1 MAATLKSFSHTRS
14 MVINIRLIDR
24 QTADIDDPLP
34 RDWWGYDPL
43 ATPQQLWDNNRGIW
57 SLNESRIA
65 TERWAALNYQNQVIL
80 VAELQDPV
88 YEVVPDNR
96 TGAQKKA
103 LIGRVLSA
111 GHPVHE
117 ALLGAQVE
125 YRRNP
130 VSYDPDPAIE
140 GAGDARQSES
150 WDVPGTGGQG
160 LQMDAEVRK
169 SIENAAQDRLMAYY
183 RDRGWTVTDTRQ
195 NRPYDAVAARDRET
209 IYLEA
214 KGTQSMG
221 ETVIVTRNEVEHAR
235 QNLGLCIMG
244 VWSGM
249 RLLDGAVDSETGIFR
264 ILPFNPEERQLRPR
278 DFDWTLPESTP

>member
-1 MAATLKSFSHTRS
+1 

-24 QTADIDDPLP
+24 QAADSDDPLP
-34 RDWWGYDPL
+34 RDWWGYDPK
-43 ATPQQLWDNNRGIW
+43 ATPEQLWDNNRGIW
-57 SLNESRIA
+57 SLNGSRIA
-65 TERWAALNYQNQVIL
+65 TERWAALNYQSRVVL

-88 YEVVPDNR
+88 YEVVADNR

-103 LIGRVLSA
+103 LIGRVLPG
-111 GHPVHE
+111 GHPVYE
-117 ALLGAQVE
+117 VLVGTQVE

-130 VSYDPDPAIE
+130 VSYDPDPEIKLT
-140 GAGDARQSES
+140 GSTRQSES
-150 WDVPGTGGQG
+150 WDAAGTGGQG

-169 SIENAAQDRLMAYY
+169 VIENAAQERLMAYY

-195 NRPYDAVAARDRET
+195 NRPYDAVAVRDRET

-235 QNLGLCIMG
+235 QNPGLCIMG

-249 RLLDGAVDSETGIFR
+249 RLLDGVVDPGAGDFR
-264 ILPFNPEERQLRPR
+264 LLPFDPDERQLRPR
-278 DFDWTLPESTP
+278 DFDWTLPKSAP